1 MNILII
7 DNNDSFTYNI
17 VELIRNI
24 TSNPI
29 RVISSSCLDINEV
42 KRYNQIILSP
52 GPGLPYEYPIIAQI
66 LEIYGD
72 KIPILGI
79 CLGHQAICEFFGA
92 KLSNLPT
99 VVHGQPKK
107 IFVKKKSQLFKKI
120 PRDFTVGLYHSWIV
134 RRNGFPEDLCITG
147 LSEDDIIMSVEH
159 KYHKIYGVQ
168 FHPESYITEKG
179 KQLMTNFLTI

>member
-29 RVISSSCLDINEV
+29 RVKPSVALDINEI
-42 KRYNQIILSP
+42 KRYNRIILSP
-52 GPGLPYEYPIIAQI
+52 GPGLSYEFPILAQI
-66 LEIYGD
+66 LKMYGG

-92 KLSNLPT
+92 KLSNLPL

-107 IFVKKKSQLFKKI
+107 IFVKKNTQLFKKI
-120 PRDFTVGLYHSWIV
+120 PNEFTVGLYHSWIV
-134 RRNGFPEDLCITG
+134 RRSGFPEDLYITG

-159 KYHKIYGVQ
+159 KNLQIYGVQ
-168 FHPESYITEKG
+168 FHPESYITEYG
-179 KQLMTNFLTI
+179 KQLITNFLEI